1 MDWPL
6 ILTIVVVIVAV
17 GFDFTNGFHDAANA
31 IATSVGTRALSPP
44 VALTVAAVFN
54 MIGAFVGYWTGS
66 GVAKTIQ
73 SVTTPGT
80 GYSGMALIAAALCG
94 AVLWN
99 LTTWQFG
106 LPSSSTHA
114 LIGAVAGSALI
125 FATGVNWSTV
135 LDKVIIPMVTS
146 PFVGL
151 ILAFLVMRA
160 IFYIFRHKNP
170 QKVGGGFRHAQS
182 ISAAAMA
189 LGHGMQDAQKT
200 MGVIF
205 LLLISMGYASASDEM
220 PVWAVFICAA
230 SISAWRPHYGREAN
244 LIALDIMRRIA
255 RVADLVVPA
264 TLPAAREL
272 FFELDP
278 IDPDDWPAMSLW
290 QATQR
295 VSGNRPW
302 LLTSA
307 RSQSPPLLGWLALF
321 RQRCSAQ
328 PARPM
333 RCSVALAVQ

>member
-6 ILTIVVVIVAV
+6 ILTIVVVIIAI

-31 IATSVGTRALSPP
+31 IATSVGTRALTPA

-73 SVTTPGT
+73 SVTTPGS
-80 GYSGMALIAAALCG
+80 GYSGMALIAAALAG
-94 AVLWN
+94 AILWN

-114 LIGAVAGSALI
+114 LIGAVAGAALI

-151 ILAFLVMRA
+151 ILAFVVMRA
-160 IFYIFRHKNP
+160 IFYIFRHRNP

-205 LLLISMGYASASDEM
+205 LLLVSMGYASASDEM
-220 PVWAVFICAA
+220 PVWVVFACAA
-230 SISAWRPHYGREAN
+230 SISAGTAVGGKK
-244 LIALDIMRRIA
+244 IMRTLGRRLIDLDPA
-255 RVADLVVPA
+255 RGFAAESVASSVLYTTALVWEAPVSTTQIITGA
-264 TLPAAREL
+264 IMGSGAEKRVNSVRWSVGKNILWAWVLTLPAA
-272 FFELDP
+272 
-278 IDPDDWPAMSLW
+278 A
-290 QATQR
+290 
-295 VSGNRPW
+295 
-302 LLTSA
+302 LLA
-307 RSQSPPLLGWLALF
+307 AI
-321 RQRCSAQ
+321 
-328 PARPM
+328 
-333 RCSVALAVQ
+333 VALILKTVFSL

>member
-1 MDWPL
+1 L

-94 AVLWN
+94 AILWN

-114 LIGAVAGSALI
+114 LIGAVAGAALI

-220 PVWAVFICAA
+220 PVWVVFACAA
-230 SISAWRPHYGREAN
+230 SISAGTAVGGKK
-244 LIALDIMRRIA
+244 IMRTLGRRLIDLDPA
-255 RVADLVVPA
+255 RGFAAESVASSVLYTTALVWEAPVSTTQIITGA
-264 TLPAAREL
+264 IMGSGAEKRVNSVRWSVGKNILWAWVLTLPAAALLAAIVAFILKHL
-272 FFELDP
+272 FGL
-278 IDPDDWPAMSLW
+278 
-290 QATQR
+290 
-295 VSGNRPW
+295 
-302 LLTSA
+302 
-307 RSQSPPLLGWLALF
+307 
-321 RQRCSAQ
+321 
-328 PARPM
+328 
-333 RCSVALAVQ
+333 